1 MSEILHTGRYVFIII
16 IKKNVQQLC
25 DGVISTCTKISE
37 DCFQHIVEF
46 IPQRIKEA
54 MKPNGLLTQY

>member
-1 MSEILHTGRYVFIII
+1 MSEILHTGRYVLLMT
-16 IKKNVQQLC
+16 NLQYLC
-25 DGVISTCTKISE
+25 DAVVSICTKISE

-46 IPQRIKEA
+46 IPQRTKEA